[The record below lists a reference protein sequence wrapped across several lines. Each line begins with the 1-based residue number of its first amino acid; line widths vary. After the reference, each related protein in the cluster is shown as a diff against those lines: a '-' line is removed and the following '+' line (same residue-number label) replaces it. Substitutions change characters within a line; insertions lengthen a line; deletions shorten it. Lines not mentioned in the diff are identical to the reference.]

1 MGHHKKWRIK
11 TENGNYRYFNLEQG
25 RTSVLIQKLRDIPKE
40 EPNHRNNVEVT
51 IFQLGYHYCND
62 KTCYRGLAK
71 RCLWPYSR
79 TFWINIARILK
90 YIVQTAQRKLN
101 TLQKT
106 TFVTKITLYCK
117 LL

>member
-1 MGHHKKWRIK
+1 LGHHKKWRIK

-62 KTCYRGLAK
+62 KTCYRRLAK
-71 RCLWPYSR
+71 RCLWAYSR
-79 TFWINIARILK
+79 TFWIN
-90 YIVQTAQRKLN
+90 
-101 TLQKT
+101 
-106 TFVTKITLYCK
+106 FVEY
-117 LL
+117 